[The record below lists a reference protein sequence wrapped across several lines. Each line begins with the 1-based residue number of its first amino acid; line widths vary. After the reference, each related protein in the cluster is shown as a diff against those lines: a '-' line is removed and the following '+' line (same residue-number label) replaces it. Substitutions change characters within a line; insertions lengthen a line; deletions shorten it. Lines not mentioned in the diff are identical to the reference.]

1 MSAVLPTASDLLLR
15 KIEMLIKLN
24 EQLDQKFT
32 MLCRMQGNMQTRKQM
47 MERYD
52 IGYATLNKRVAA
64 KIYPNPGADGLWLLS
79 EVVEFENEA
88 RR

>member
-15 KIEMLIKLN
+15 KLDMIDEKLN
-24 EQLDQKFT
+24 LF
-32 MLCRMQGNMQTRKQM
+32 LRMQGKTLTRKEM
-47 MERYD
+47 LVRYD

-64 KIYPNPGADGLWLLS
+64 SQLPAPGTDGRWLVA
-79 EVVEFENEA
+79 EVFEYEA

>member
-1 MSAVLPTASDLLLR
+1 MSAAPTASDLLLR
-15 KIEMLIKLN
+15 KLELIDQKLN
-24 EQLDQKFT
+24 LF
-32 MLCRMQGNMQTRKQM
+32 LRMQGNMQTRKQM
-47 MERYD
+47 MDRYD
-52 IGYATLNKRVAA
+52 VCNSTLNKRVAA